1 MDDITVKLGLDTS
14 PFATALRGVAG
25 MVKTYGSA
33 LGGLLG
39 FGGIAATGKLLIDY
53 ASRLGDTA
61 EQLGVTTKYLQEFG
75 FAALQNGASL
85 EQASTALEKLNRLI
99 GEANSGTESAKQTFK
114 ELGISLTNADGSLR
128 TTESIM
134 GAIADV
140 FAKTESAT
148 EKARLA
154 NDLFGKGLAG
164 LIPTLNNGKKGL
176 EELAAA
182 AKIAIILPENIK
194 TIKTF
199 GDALAAV
206 VAIGKGTAGNW
217 LGNRLAQ
224 LQKEMDAFVEHLYG
238 RKMPVNAPSAGGSGG
253 TGKPF
258 PKLSLA
264 QQIALKSDSDKLAD
278 AIRANDAEA
287 LLGNKK
293 VKALEA
299 IYDLKKKEF
308 MLETDNAKAG
318 DRILAVEN
326 ARNNV
331 IKERMSMAERLRDLN
346 LQAFGAVQ
354 ARNNAAGDLA
364 TAQGDQSRF
373 TLHELAG
380 MRGQGA
386 FGREA
391 EGAREVEKLERWS
404 KESRQMNLPGRA
416 DALQAKADKLRASL
430 TNLTSSERN
439 PFAAL
444 QETAK
449 KTEEHLRSIDLAA
462 KGEGLMVIEIG
473 GNKP

>member
-14 PFATALRGVAG
+14 PFATALRGVSG
-25 MVKTYGSA
+25 MVKTAGAS

-39 FGGIAATGKLLIDY
+39 FGAITAGAKHLIDY

-99 GEANSGTESAKQTFK
+99 GEANSGTASAKQTFK

-140 FAKTESAT
+140 FARTESAT

-176 EELAAA
+176 EDLAKAGA
-182 AKIAIILPENIK
+182 SAVISTENINTLK
-194 TIKTF
+194 TW
-199 GDALAAV
+199 GDAISS
-206 VAIGKGTAGNW
+206 IGLSIKSVAGNA
-217 LGNRLAQ
+217 LGKTLEFFQYGVGSYYGAIT
-224 LQKEMDAFVEHLYG
+224 G
-238 RKMPVNAPSAGGSGG
+238 RKLQTDAPKAGGA
-253 TGKPF
+253 GKIF
-258 PKLSLA
+258 PRQSFA
-264 QQIALKSDSDKLAD
+264 QQIALKVDADKLAD

-308 MLETDNAKAG
+308 MLEKDNAKAG
-318 DRILAVEN
+318 DRILAVEK
-326 ARNNV
+326 ARNDV
-331 IKERMSMAERLRDLN
+331 IKERTSMTERLRDLN

-354 ARNNAAGDLA
+354 ARNNAARDLA

-373 TLHELAG
+373 SLQELAG

-391 EGAREVEKLERWS
+391 QGARDVQTLERWS
-404 KESRQMNLPGRA
+404 KESRQMNLPERA
-416 DALQAKADKLRASL
+416 DALQARADKLRSSL
-430 TNLTSSERN
+430 TNLTSGERN

-444 QETAK
+444 QENAK
-449 KTEEHLRSIDLAA
+449 KTEEHLKSIDLAA
-462 KGEGLMVIEIG
+462 KGVGLNVNELG